1 MATFS
6 PRATSRM
13 TVSTTASSASDA
25 AFLLFAKCAASVSMN
40 SDLFTGFPFVNCVE
54 PAPDLDSTVKTSPR

>member
-1 MATFS
+1 
-6 PRATSRM
+6 M

-25 AFLLFAKCAASVSMN
+25 AFLLFAKCAESVSMN